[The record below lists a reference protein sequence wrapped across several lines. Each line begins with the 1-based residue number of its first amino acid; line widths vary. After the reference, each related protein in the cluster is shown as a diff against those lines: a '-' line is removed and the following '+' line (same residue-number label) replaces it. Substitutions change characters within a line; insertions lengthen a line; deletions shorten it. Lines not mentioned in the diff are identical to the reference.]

1 MNNNK
6 IIKNL
11 YKIIKMTEIEKEKLL
26 DKCPLPVTIEG
37 TTQILYQ
44 LKNCICKIENKNGK
58 GTGFF
63 CNIPYNNNKLKVLIT
78 NNHIIN
84 EEILANNKIIKV
96 SINDDK
102 EKKTIELKNRKVYSN
117 KIYDTTII
125 EINPKLDKIS
135 NFLELDENIFE
146 ENIELYNRSIYIL
159 QYPKSLNEQKAA
171 VSYGIINNIQ
181 EKYNIIH
188 YCSTDNGSSG
198 SPIMNLSNN
207 KVIGIHK
214 ENVKKYNY
222 NRGTLLK
229 YPINE
234 YLNNNNFIKKNEI
247 NMTIEIAK
255 DDINNDIYFI
265 NDHSSYSGFT
275 KDKNLYYFD
284 TTLNEL
290 NTELYINNK
299 K

>member
-26 DKCPLPVTIEG
+26 DKCPLPVRIEG

-44 LKNCICKIENKNGK
+44 LKNCICKIENENGK

-84 EEILANNKIIKV
+84 EEILSNNKIIKV

-214 ENVKKYNY
+214 
-222 NRGTLLK
+222 
-229 YPINE
+229 
-234 YLNNNNFIKKNEI
+234 
-247 NMTIEIAK
+247 
-255 DDINNDIYFI
+255 
-265 NDHSSYSGFT
+265 
-275 KDKNLYYFD
+275 
-284 TTLNEL
+284 
-290 NTELYINNK
+290 
-299 K
+299 